1 MGTATCLQRRAK
13 SYDILKCM
21 EEIKVSRRDFLKGAA
36 LAIPASALFSI
47 GTQALTDERL
57 PFLKIKE
64 QEAAHLKPYFD
75 ELKQLHERLDANSII
90 MLTNSQE
97 TRTLYEE
104 CMQDLG
110 KIDGMLAELNMHRQ
124 LGLDALAIW
133 AGEKDAEGIN
143 RDKEMVE
150 GLNLLEEVNGLEQ
163 EFTNALATFKE
174 KYKFLQNKN

>member
-1 MGTATCLQRRAK
+1 
-13 SYDILKCM
+13 M
-21 EEIKVSRRDFLKGAA
+21 EQMKVSRRDFLKGAA

-47 GTQALTDERL
+47 DAQALADEKL

-75 ELKQLHERLDANSII
+75 ELKQLRERLDTEAIV

-97 TRTLYEE
+97 TRTLYEQ
-104 CMQDLG
+104 CTQDLG
-110 KIDGMLAELNMHRQ
+110 KINAMLTELNMHRQ

-143 RDKEMVE
+143 RDKAMVE
-150 GLNLLEEVNGLEQ
+150 GLKLLEEVRGLEQ
-163 EFTNALATFKE
+163 KFIDALAAFKE
-174 KYKFLQNKN
+174 RYKFLR